1 MVNRASINLVL
12 KSVIGLL
19 GLALIGMLAGGA
31 WTSWT
36 QLQASSRIVAVVDA
50 SSQLFTALHNL
61 RVDRAETQASL
72 VSGANGLVPVVPKVR
87 EAETAALRAAAQTLD
102 GIAFPGKAEAMA
114 SLKDKIQRLAA
125 LHQQTAD
132 AALRPQAQRPAALPQ
147 DFFRETSAFLEMLD
161 VLSARLAVLVK
172 LDDPLID
179 QLMGLKQLAWMTRN
193 AAGDATLMV
202 SRALS
207 GQKPPADALAIYNAH
222 LGRIDAYW
230 AALDQAI
237 RGLPLPASYGQAV
250 ERAKREFFV
259 REHADLRLKLLNET
273 IAGEKASMSGP
284 EWGGMATA
292 KLATLLGV
300 ADAALIAA
308 KDHAQARHAAALWS
322 LAAQAGFLLLALG
335 VVGGAM
341 LVVTSRVTGPL
352 HTIQDAMLKLAAGDF
367 SVVLPGLDRKDEIGD
382 VANAVERFKRLAMD
396 KAHAEAEEIVRR
408 QEAQAQAEAGIAQE
422 RARASEDQARALE
435 GLRAG
440 LGKLSDGDLTYRIDA
455 DFPRAY
461 MQIRDDFN
469 AAIGRLQDTV
479 QRIAVSSTEIS
490 NAASEISTA
499 TTDLSQRTE
508 EQAASLEQTSASMEE
523 ISVTVRKNAE
533 NAQHANSLT
542 QGAREVAGKGES
554 VVAEA
559 VTAMAQIEESSRKI
573 SDIIS
578 VIDEIARQ
586 TNLLALNAA
595 VEAARAGEAGR
606 GFAVVATEVRS
617 LAQRSSQAA
626 KDIKELIVGSSNQV
640 QDGVQLVNRAGDAL
654 KEIMVSIRSVAEIV
668 SDIAVASG
676 EQATGIDQI
685 NKALGQMDEVT
696 QQNSA
701 LVEENAAT
709 AKTLADQ
716 SVALDARVGAFRL
729 DRAQQAFAAAA

>member
-102 GIAFPGKAEAMA
+102 RIAFPGKAEAMA

-250 ERAKREFFV
+250 ERAKREFFA